1 MGTEGHN
8 KGNFTDS
15 KQRKWSAKTKK
26 KKWIAKVEKEKGKGK
41 IHQIDWKT
49 ANILIVVPATIGR
62 DIHNNF

>member
-26 KKWIAKVEKEKGKGK
+26 KKVDSKGGKGK
-41 IHQIDWKT
+41 RKRKNTPNRLKDGKYP
-49 ANILIVVPATIGR
+49 NSSSCYNR
-62 DIHNNF
+62 

>member
-1 MGTEGHN
+1 MGTEGHS

-26 KKWIAKVEKEKGKGK
+26 KKKVDSKGGKGK
-41 IHQIDWKT
+41 IHQIDWKM